1 MGRHK
6 PAITVGGQPIVARVL
21 EAVAGLPAVVVGSAE
36 GVPSGTLVVSEDPPG
51 GGPVAGI
58 AAGWLAI
65 KEQSYAAEPAPSA
78 PDVVVVLAG
87 DLPLLTAGHVEALV
101 EAVRSA
107 LPEQRVAV
115 TVSSSGPNWLCAAW
129 PSGLL
134 ERRLAAVGGP
144 SGVSVKRLLGHV
156 PRTEIPDA
164 GDVAVDVDTPE
175 ELDVARRRLNEG

>member
-6 PAITVGGQPIVARVL
+6 PGIPVGGRPIVARVL

-36 GVPSGTLVVSEDPPG
+36 GVPAGTRVVSEEPPG

-58 AAGWLAI
+58 AAGWAAI
-65 KEQSYAAEPAPSA
+65 TMRTYAAGLAPSA

-87 DLPLLTAGHVEALV
+87 DLPLLTSGHVDALV
-101 EAVRSA
+101 EAVRA
-107 LPEQRVAV
+107 ARPEERVAV

-134 ERRLAAVGGP
+134 VARLAAVGGP
-144 SGVSVKRLLGHV
+144 SGVSVRRLLGDV
-156 PRTEIPDA
+156 PRVEIPDPD
-164 GDVAVDVDTPE
+164 DVAVDVDTPA
-175 ELDVARRRLNEG
+175 ELDVARRRLGEG